1 MDWDDLPD
9 EPYYNERTRDKIRDF
24 FQARN
29 RWRWNRLQRD
39 YAWLRK
45 EMKKVGLNS
54 EDARYLL

>member
-45 EMKKVGLNS
+45 EMKKVGLNP

>member
-9 EPYYNERTRDKIRDF
+9 EPYYNERTRAKIRDF

-45 EMKKVGLNS
+45 EMKKVGLNP